1 MAKAAKKHTP
11 IDCETEDLTSVHRY
25 LVELGYEIEP
35 ALRTMEQ
42 HIATPEFPLK
52 VEEYVDGELRN
63 AYNVTDR
70 FYFRTKYK
78 LKFDLY
84 DQEVRVVPRIWRLM
98 WGGGLAFV
106 ERRYRVG
113 KQTVRLVWPAFP
125 PASQTAPDQQPE
137 DSTGPD
143 PFRTGTAGRPSAAHL
158 VKAEAERRI
167 ADKEV
172 TPMPGGLTTFSE
184 DLEKWWDVERLNF
197 NPSGPPMEAGSIKNV
212 VRELWNAALGVQ
224 N

>member
-1 MAKAAKKHTP
+1 MATQAAEHVTP
-11 IDCETEDLTSVHRY
+11 INCETEDLTSVHRY
-25 LVELGYEIEP
+25 LVESGYEIEP

-42 HIATPEFPLK
+42 HIATPEFPLT

-98 WGGGLAFV
+98 WGGLAFV
-106 ERRYRVG
+106 ERRYRVV
-113 KQTVRLVWPAFP
+113 KQTVRLVWPAYP
-125 PASQTAPDQQPE
+125 PASHAPNQQPE
-137 DSTGPD
+137 DMAAPD
-143 PFRTGTAGRPSAAHL
+143 PFRTGAAGRPSAAHFVL
-158 VKAEAERRI
+158 AEAERRI
-167 ADKEV
+167 AEKEV
-172 TPMPGGLTTFSE
+172 TPTLGGLNAFSE
-184 DLEKWWDVERLNF
+184 DLKNWWDVERLTF
-197 NPSGPPMEAGSIKNV
+197 NPPGPPMEAGSIKNV